1 MKKVVAVL
9 FPVLM
14 LMFSVPAEEAKP
26 VVIGKV
32 NADLINLRLGPG
44 LKQPVVCKLPDKSEV
59 RIRRVV
65 GGWLE
70 IEAPASM
77 TVYVSGTRIGRD
89 GVLTGE
95 LNMRSAMDVKAP
107 CLGTL
112 PKGTAVKKVD
122 EKSRHGWVRIE
133 VPPQADIRVYAAA
146 FLVNYDSSKFDADG
160 NVILSSVPVKVDET
174 VPPVKEV
181 ENSSPAVVP
190 PVKEVEN
197 SSPAVET
204 PEKAEAAPIEMQ
216 GYLTRWKYSN
226 SEETRFAL
234 LSEPNGMNLAFVTGD
249 QAELT
254 AAENKQVK
262 VTGKSAGRFG
272 GNGAIILKADAIAVL

>member
-160 NVILSSVPVKVDET
+160 NVISSSVPVKVDKA
-174 VPPVKEV
+174 VPPAEGA

-190 PVKEVEN
+190 PEKA
-197 SSPAVET
+197 AVVT